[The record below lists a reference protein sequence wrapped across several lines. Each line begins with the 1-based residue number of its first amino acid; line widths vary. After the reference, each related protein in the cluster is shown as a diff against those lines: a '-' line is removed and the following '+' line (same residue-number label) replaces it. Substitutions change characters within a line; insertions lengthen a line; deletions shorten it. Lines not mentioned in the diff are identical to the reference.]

1 MKKLAVARRPSAKK
15 GRYQL
20 HAKAIV
26 TAVRGTATKMA
37 MSQMPQAAI
46 SAKIPPKEGSVSR
59 FKIQDSRF
67 KIQDSRFKPAK
78 RPPEQGTQS
87 KTATIGDAKEARPH
101 VMKPKPVIR
110 KPHVKTLLKF

>member
-46 SAKIPPKEGSVSR
+46 SAKRPPKEGSV
-59 FKIQDSRF
+59 SRF

-110 KPHVKTLLKF
+110 KPHVKTLLKI